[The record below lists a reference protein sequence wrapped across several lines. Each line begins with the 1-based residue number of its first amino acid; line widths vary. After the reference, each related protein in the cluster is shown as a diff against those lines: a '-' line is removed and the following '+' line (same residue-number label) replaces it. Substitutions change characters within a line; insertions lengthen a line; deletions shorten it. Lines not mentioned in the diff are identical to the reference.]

1 VSRPAIRL
9 LALIAASGLLL
20 ASCGDDADAADAGSD
35 SAETSA
41 EAAPEGCETDVC
53 MEGIAFT
60 EDNITVAAGDTVTWT
75 NLDSATHTVTAGDES
90 APNPDEF
97 DSGNVGQDESFD
109 LVVADAGE
117 VAYYCQIHPQMQG
130 TITVE

>member
-1 VSRPAIRL
+1 
-9 LALIAASGLLL
+9 
-20 ASCGDDADAADAGSD
+20 
-35 SAETSA
+35 
-41 EAAPEGCETDVC
+41 

-60 EDNITVAAGDTVTWT
+60 EDNITVAAGDTVSWT

-90 APNPDEF
+90 APNPDAF
-97 DSGNVGQDESFD
+97 DSGDLGQDESFD

-117 VAYYCQIHPQMQG
+117 IAYYCQIHPQMQG

>member
-1 VSRPAIRL
+1 VPRPAIRL
-9 LALIAASGLLL
+9 LALIAAFGLLL
-20 ASCGDDADAADAGSD
+20 TACGDDADTADAGSD

-75 NLDSATHTVTAGDES
+75 NLDSATHTVTAGDEN

-97 DSGNVGQDESFD
+97 DSGNLGQDESFD